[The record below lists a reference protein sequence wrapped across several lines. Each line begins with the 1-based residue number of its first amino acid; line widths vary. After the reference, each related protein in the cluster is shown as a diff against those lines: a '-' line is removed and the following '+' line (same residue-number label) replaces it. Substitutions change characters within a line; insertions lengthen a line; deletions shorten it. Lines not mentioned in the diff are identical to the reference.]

1 VPDLVSTLHVLP
13 WIVFGWIVICAGFIF
28 TSVGRR
34 DPRGWGIGV
43 SIWATVL
50 TTSNVA
56 APPLAL
62 QLIGVLGLVL
72 ALALFHWAAASIRGR
87 VFSFATSDD
96 LPQFVHQSG
105 PYVYIRNP
113 FYASYLLA
121 EIATVIMWPTP
132 WGALVVVLAFAY
144 FEWLA
149 RYEENKFSRS
159 AVAAEYAEYK
169 ARTGRLVPRF

>member
-1 VPDLVSTLHVLP
+1 MPDLASILHVLP

-34 DPRGWGIGV
+34 DPRGWGIGI
-43 SIWATVL
+43 SMWATVL
-50 TTSNVA
+50 TTQRVA

-62 QLIGVLGLVL
+62 QVIGIAGLVS
-72 ALALFHWAAASIRGR
+72 ALVLFHWAAASIRGH
-87 VFSFATSDD
+87 VFSFASSDD
-96 LPQFVHQSG
+96 LPQFVHRAG

-121 EIATVIMWPTP
+121 EIATVIMWPSA
-132 WGALVVVLAFAY
+132 WGALVVGLAFGY

-149 RYEENKFSRS
+149 RFEEGKFSRS
-159 AVAAEYAEYK
+159 GVAAEYADYK
-169 ARTGRLVPRF
+169 ARTGRLVPRL

>member
-1 VPDLVSTLHVLP
+1 MLHALP
-13 WIVFGWIVICAGFIF
+13 WVVFAWIVICAGFIF

-43 SIWATVL
+43 SIWATVF
-50 TTSNVA
+50 TTGNVA
-56 APPLAL
+56 APPLGL
-62 QLIGVLGLVL
+62 QLAGVAGLVL

-87 VFSFATSDD
+87 VFSYATSDD
-96 LPQFVHQSG
+96 LPQFVHRAG
-105 PYVYIRNP
+105 PYAYVRNP

-121 EIATVIMWPTP
+121 EISTVVMWPSR
-132 WGALVVVLAFAY
+132 WGLLVVVLAVGY

-149 RYEENKFSRS
+149 HFEEGKFSRS
-159 AVAAEYAEYK
+159 IVSAEYAEYK